1 MGVLLFAFANG
12 LEVMAFVEG
21 VILEGILSLELL
33 FAYGFDVCGVQSSHS
48 VNDGVVWMKS
58 FFPV

>member
-12 LEVMAFVEG
+12 LEVMAFIEG
-21 VILEGILSLELL
+21 VILEAILSLELL

-48 VNDGVVWMKS
+48 VNDGVV
-58 FFPV
+58 